1 MTHGNVLSVWER
13 LCGCGVWLR
22 GCPKSLRMKKP
33 AGPVVSYRPEH
44 SASATSARGPSLPP
58 NRLQTLAC
66 AHRWRQRK

>member
-13 LCGCGVWLR
+13 LCGCE
-22 GCPKSLRMKKP
+22 CPKSLRMKKP

-44 SASATSARGPSLPP
+44 SASATSAREPSLPP